1 MSQAH
6 EDFESMATAKFSHG
20 PEKDT
25 SVDEEHII
33 ASLLNELPQEISSA
47 IESMDP
53 FTRQSFM
60 SAYEDQLKI
69 ALKEGKELGEE
80 AVQYATDYEQYG
92 WQYDETQL
100 VPSLEIKAV
109 FDRRRNV
116 LLSRVATGLRQ
127 QIELRGE
134 NDE

>member
-1 MSQAH
+1 MSQTH
-6 EDFESMATAKFSHG
+6 EHLESLATAKFSHG
-20 PEKDT
+20 PEKNT

-33 ASLLNELPQEISSA
+33 ASLLNELPQEISKA
-47 IESMDP
+47 VENMDP
-53 FTRQSFM
+53 FTRQSFL

-80 AVQYATDYEQYG
+80 AVQYAADYEQYG

-100 VPSLEIKAV
+100 VPSPQITAV
-109 FDRRRNV
+109 FDRRRKV

-134 NDE
+134 DDE